1 MIMLQFARI
10 NPDKVGKLMSW
21 MGELAERE
29 EEAHETMAADSI
41 THEVAYL
48 LPTSDG
54 PVMISAMFA
63 TDPVRADAMRF
74 ASTHP
79 IAQKYR
85 EVMHD
90 VMVEILEPEP
100 IFAAQLK

>member
-10 NPDKVGKLMSW
+10 HPDKVGKLLAW
-21 MGELAERE
+21 MDELGRRE
-29 EEAHETMAADSI
+29 KEAHETMAADTI

-48 LPTSDG
+48 LDVNDG
-54 PVMISAMFA
+54 PIFVSAMFA
-63 TDPVRADAMRF
+63 EDPEHADRMRF

-79 IAQKYR
+79 IAEKYR

-90 VMVEILEPEP
+90 VLLEVLDPKRVFE
-100 IFAAQLK
+100 ARLQ